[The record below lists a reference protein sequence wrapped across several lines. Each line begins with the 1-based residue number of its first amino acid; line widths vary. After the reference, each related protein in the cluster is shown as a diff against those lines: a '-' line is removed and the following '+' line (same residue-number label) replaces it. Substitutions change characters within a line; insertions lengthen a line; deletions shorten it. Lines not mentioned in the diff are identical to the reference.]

1 MKIQLRLIQKMA
13 SAWVMASVLALP
25 VSALAQRAYPSA
37 QAAADAL
44 VQAIATNDSAELA
57 QVLGANWKRFIPTE
71 SVDQND
77 IYAFLGAWAK
87 AHEVTTGADG
97 RAHLKVGVEPWTLP
111 IPITKNAAGWRFD
124 VRAGADEM
132 RTRRIGRNELA
143 VLDEIRKSQGTQNSV
158 YRYKAA
164 TATEAGFSLVAW
176 PVHYGD
182 SGIMTFVLAADGQVY
197 QKNLG
202 ANTAQAA
209 RALSRFKTDDHTW
222 QKVLP

>member
-1 MKIQLRLIQKMA
+1 MKTQLRFIQKMA
-13 SAWVMASVLALP
+13 SAWLAASVLALP
-25 VSALAQRAYPSA
+25 VSAFAQRAYPSA

-44 VQAIATNDSAELA
+44 VDTIATSNFTELA
-57 QVLGANWKRFIPTE
+57 QVLGADWKRFIPTE
-71 SVDQND
+71 SIDQND

-111 IPITKNAAGWRFD
+111 IPITKSAAGWRFD

-143 VLDEIRKSQGTQNSV
+143 VLDEMHNPQGTQNSA
-158 YRYKAA
+158 YQYKKAA
-164 TATEAGFSLVAW
+164 ATEAGFSVVAW
-176 PVHYGD
+176 PVRYGD
-182 SGIMTFVLAADGQVY
+182 SGIMTFMLAADGQVY

-202 ANTAQAA
+202 ANTAKAA
-209 RALSRFKTDDHTW
+209 HALKRFKTDDSTW